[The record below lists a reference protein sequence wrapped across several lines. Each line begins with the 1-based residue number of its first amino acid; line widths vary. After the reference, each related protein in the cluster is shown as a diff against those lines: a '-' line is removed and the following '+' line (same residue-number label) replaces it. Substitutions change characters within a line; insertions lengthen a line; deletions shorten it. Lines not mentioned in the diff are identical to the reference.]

1 MFIKSLSIFLAG
13 LSMLVAQGATAQAKP
28 MKLESAVQV
37 LKSETEGAE
46 PRLIDAQNV
55 VPGDTLVFTTRF
67 SNESSAAIDD
77 FVIVNPVPANVVLVE
92 EPEAAAE
99 VSVDGAKTW
108 GKLAQLVI
116 IESDGQGRPATI
128 GDITHLRW
136 AFSEVPSGE
145 AGQVRFNATVR

>member
-1 MFIKSLSIFLAG
+1 MFIKSLSILLAG
-13 LSMLVAQGATAQAKP
+13 LSMIVAQGAAAQGKP

-37 LKSETEGAE
+37 LKAETQDAE
-46 PRLIDAQNV
+46 PRLVDAQNV

-67 SNESSAAIDD
+67 HNEGSAAIDD
-77 FVIVNPVPANVVLVE
+77 FVIVNPIPANVVLAE

-108 GKLAQLVI
+108 GKLAELVI
-116 IESDGQGRPATI
+116 IESDGQDRPATI
-128 GDITHLRW
+128 KDITHLRW
-136 AFSEVPSGE
+136 AFSQVQPGK